1 MHIRVG
7 GFTIRAAW
15 IGPEPQGLRLSP
27 SPAAAPFAV
36 DPCPPDV
43 AIEVDV
49 GIAGDDLTRECLFDS
64 GGPWRLYRDDEGFLF
79 CFFASTF
86 GERPYKT
93 ARFIPDFSRGRV
105 TLDREFFAGAA
116 SVDPLDYPLDELLV
130 IALLA
135 QGRGLEVHACGV
147 ADESGAG
154 YLFVGQSGAGKSTM
168 ARLWTAEAGAVILSD
183 DRIVL
188 RQHDD
193 DLWIYGTPWHGEAP
207 LASPVRARLDRVFF
221 LRHARGDELRD
232 VGPTDA
238 AARLFAASFP
248 LFHDARAVAFSLAF
262 LESVVTRVPCHEL
275 GFVPSAA
282 VLGLLSAR
290 ASS

>member
-1 MHIRVG
+1 MHIRIG
-7 GFTIRAAW
+7 GFTIRLAW
-15 IGPEPQGLRLSP
+15 IGPEPQDLRLAP
-27 SPAAAPFAV
+27 SSAAAPFVV
-36 DPCPPDV
+36 DPQPPDV
-43 AIEVDV
+43 AIDVDLGV
-49 GIAGDDLTRECLFDS
+49 AANDGARECLFDS
-64 GGPWRLYRDDEGFLF
+64 GGPWRLYRHDEGFLF
-79 CFFASTF
+79 SFFASTF

-93 ARFIPDFSRGRV
+93 ARFTPDFSRGRV
-105 TLDREFFAGAA
+105 TLDREFFTGAA

-135 QGRGLEVHACGV
+135 QGRGLEVHACGI
-147 ADESGAG
+147 ADERGAG
-154 YLFVGQSGAGKSTM
+154 HLFVGQSGAGKSTM

-193 DLWIYGTPWHGEAP
+193 ELWIYGTPWHGEAP
-207 LASPVRARLDRVFF
+207 LASPARARLDRVFF
-221 LRHARGDELRD
+221 LRHARRDELHD
-232 VGPTDA
+232 VGRTDA

-275 GFVPSAA
+275 GFVPGPA

-290 ASS
+290 ASG